1 MCAVFVD
8 VYPLDILGVNVACN
22 VISLVD
28 NKALLA
34 TLCCFKGKNRVDKI
48 CSDYQIIKL

>member
-34 TLCCFKGKNRVDKI
+34 TLCCFIGKTEPKSPAPTIR
-48 CSDYQIIKL
+48 

>member
-8 VYPLDILGVNVACN
+8 VYSLDILGVNVACN
-22 VISLVD
+22 VIALVD

-34 TLCCFKGKNRVDKI
+34 TLCCLGKNRAEKS
-48 CSDYQIIKL
+48 CSDYQVIKL